1 MLTLPGEDPLQPA
14 EETDCSTSSTS
25 PNSWTFLR
33 RLLGRRPKIHSNSPH
48 LCSLVYC
55 RLALCLV
62 LYFNLSAVVALST
75 FKTFAPSLPMWLWLC
90 RALAELTVMTGAI
103 QCSLSGGVLVT
114 SPPPPPPS
122 YPLLSPP
129 PSMMCSTYFS
139 GGVLQGV
146 LELAVRSSTL
156 RQFNSDSP
164 VMLMRA
170 EGTETKKINSSSLKM
185 HLTIDVHDPVDSSGS
200 TTSSTS
206 T

>member
-1 MLTLPGEDPLQPA
+1 MPSITFQFEYSSCSKYVQDFRPL
-14 EETDCSTSSTS
+14 
-25 PNSWTFLR
+25 
-33 RLLGRRPKIHSNSPH
+33 
-48 LCSLVYC
+48 
-55 RLALCLV
+55 
-62 LYFNLSAVVALST
+62 
-75 FKTFAPSLPMWLWLC
+75 SLPMWLWLC